1 MEINEQ
7 KIDLLLDM
15 MRSADVTDGNQAESE
30 TLLEMEGETPAS
42 LLHSLH
48 CMGSVEWGVIAGFH
62 IVSYRRGEGGGGH
75 WDLPPPPRI

>member
-15 MRSADVTDGNQAESE
+15 MRGADVTDGNQAESE

-48 CMGSVEWGVIAGFH
+48 HMGSVEWGH
-62 IVSYRRGEGGGGH
+62 IVCDSRVSYRGGGALGS
-75 WDLPPPPRI
+75 PPILQY